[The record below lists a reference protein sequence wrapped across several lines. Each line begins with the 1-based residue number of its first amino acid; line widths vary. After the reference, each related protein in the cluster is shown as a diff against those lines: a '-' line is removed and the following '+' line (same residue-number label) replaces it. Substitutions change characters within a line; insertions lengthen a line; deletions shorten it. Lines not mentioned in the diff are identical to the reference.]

1 MRRKPQIS
9 DLVMVVAAISWIV
22 EAQHMSNTDFRISS
36 TSGENKENLFK
47 VISNF
52 FFLTFYITFLNV
64 QLKSERLETKLVTC
78 SFNEKIMQNPISFIR
93 KFLNVGTIF

>member
-1 MRRKPQIS
+1 MDVP
-9 DLVMVVAAISWIV
+9 

-52 FFLTFYITFLNV
+52 FFTFYITFLNV
-64 QLKSERLETKLVTC
+64 QLKSERLGTKLVT
-78 SFNEKIMQNPISFIR
+78 SPFNEKIMQNPISFIR
-93 KFLNVGTIF
+93 KFF

>member
-52 FFLTFYITFLNV
+52 FSLTFYITFLNV

>member
-52 FFLTFYITFLNV
+52 FFSYILYYFF
-64 QLKSERLETKLVTC
+64 EC
-78 SFNEKIMQNPISFIR
+78 SIKKR
-93 KFLNVGTIF
+93 KTRN